1 MHSMISIESSVKT
14 MTFWR
19 PHNGIRVKA
28 IGLHW
33 REDRLLAA
41 EVPDDTGR
49 IKGVRP
55 LGGSVEFGETWHD
68 ALKREFR
75 EELDVAIEISGQP
88 LVIENLYQ
96 HEGHQGHEIIF
107 VAEIQ
112 CPELLNLP
120 DTSISF
126 AEDDGQ
132 SWTAGWFSLDTLDI
146 GGPELYPTG
155 LKDHLLR

>member
-1 MHSMISIESSVKT
+1 

-19 PHNGIRVKA
+19 PHNGIRVKV

-33 REDRLLAA
+33 RGDRLLAA
-41 EVPDDTGR
+41 EVPNDDGR

-55 LGGSVEFGETWHD
+55 LGGSVEFGETWRD

-75 EELDVAIEISGQP
+75 EELDVTVEVIEQP
-88 LVIENLYQ
+88 LVIENLYW

-112 CPELLNLP
+112 CPELLNWP
-120 DTSISF
+120 DAPISF
-126 AEDDGQ
+126 TEDNGL
-132 SWTAGWFSLDTLDI
+132 SWTAGWFSLDALDT

-155 LKDHLLR
+155 LKEHLIDR